1 MSSYASRIAW
11 GERFS
16 LEELESLKTISTG
29 QADDLKIND
38 GLWRVWLSRC
48 TIDDGE
54 PYNNKVT
61 VEYCY
66 NGCWLTEQEYPATGE
81 NTE

>member
-1 MSSYASRIAW
+1 MTNYAARIAW
-11 GERFS
+11 GEQFT
-16 LEELESLKTISTG
+16 LEELESLPTLCVS

-48 TIDDGE
+48 TVEDGE

-66 NGCWLTEQEYPATGE
+66 NGCWVTEQMYQAIEE
-81 NTE
+81 